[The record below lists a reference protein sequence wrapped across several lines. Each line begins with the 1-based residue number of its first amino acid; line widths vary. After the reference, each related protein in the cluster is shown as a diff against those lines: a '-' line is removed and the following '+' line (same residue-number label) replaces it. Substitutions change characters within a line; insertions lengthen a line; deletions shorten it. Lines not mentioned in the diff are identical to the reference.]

1 MMMILCGTTSRSLAR
16 DLSVRIGATVH
27 EAEVKRF
34 PDSECYVRFDRESVE
49 KEVVIVGNTF
59 PDNNLVEFILM
70 HDAARGLGAE
80 KIVSIVPY
88 FGYGRQD
95 RRFLPGEAL
104 SAQVMLR
111 HIALETDRLLTIDLH
126 KPDILRWFTKPG
138 AKDLSAAPAMG
149 EHFAGMGIDLV
160 LAPDKGA
167 AQRAADVAHIIGC
180 NSDHLM
186 KTRISDTEVKITPS
200 RLDAKG
206 KNVLV
211 VDDIISTGGTIIAAS
226 NELRRL
232 GANHITAAC
241 THGLFV
247 GNALEKLRKATDGV
261 VCANTLENE
270 VSSISV
276 AGEVAKAL

>member
-1 MMMILCGTTSRSLAR
+1 
-16 DLSVRIGATVH
+16 
-27 EAEVKRF
+27 
-34 PDSECYVRFDRESVE
+34 
-49 KEVVIVGNTF
+49 
-59 PDNNLVEFILM
+59 
-70 HDAARGLGAE
+70 
-80 KIVSIVPY
+80 
-88 FGYGRQD
+88 
-95 RRFLPGEAL
+95 
-104 SAQVMLR
+104 
-111 HIALETDRLLTIDLH
+111 
-126 KPDILRWFTKPG
+126 
-138 AKDLSAAPAMG
+138 
-149 EHFAGMGIDLV
+149 
-160 LAPDKGA
+160 
-167 AQRAADVAHIIGC
+167 
-180 NSDHLM
+180 M